1 MPVKVKDVAAA
12 IEAFA
17 PLSLQEEYDNSG
29 LNVGDYEAGVTG
41 VLLCVDVTESVI
53 DEALRQLVD
62 ADFTQR
68 IVRRALLAGISLY
81 AAHTNLDSAAGGM
94 SFRLGK
100 QLGLTAMRV
109 LSPRRDGAETGFGVV
124 GDLPEAIPVSGF
136 LQQVKSVLRCGAIRH
151 SELCREQVRR
161 VALVTGAGASMLG
174 DAVAAGADIYL
185 TADMKYNDFYAP
197 DGRIVAVDVGHFESE
212 YCAIGLLHD
221 IITKKIATFAVHE
234 SVHSV
239 NPVNYFI

>member
-1 MPVKVKDVAAA
+1 M
-12 IEAFA
+12 
-17 PLSLQEEYDNSG
+17 
-29 LNVGDYEAGVTG
+29 
-41 VLLCVDVTESVI
+41 
-53 DEALRQLVD
+53 
-62 ADFTQR
+62 
-68 IVRRALLAGISLY
+68 
-81 AAHTNLDSAAGGM
+81 
-94 SFRLGK
+94 
-100 QLGLTAMRV
+100 
-109 LSPRRDGAETGFGVV
+109 
-124 GDLPEAIPVSGF
+124 SGF

-221 IITKKIATFAVHE
+221 IITKK
-234 SVHSV
+234 
-239 NPVNYFI
+239 

>member
-1 MPVKVKDVAAA
+1 MLRKL
-12 IEAFA
+12 IRH
-17 PLSLQEEYDNSG
+17 G
-29 LNVGDYEAGVTG
+29 
-41 VLLCVDVTESVI
+41 I
-53 DEALRQLVD
+53 AL
-62 ADFTQR
+62 
-68 IVRRALLAGISLY
+68 I

-100 QLGLTAMRV
+100 LLGLTGMRV
-109 LSPRRDGAETGFGVV
+109 LSPHRDGAETGFGVV

>member
-53 DEALRQLVD
+53 DEALSLDANLVVSHHPLLFHPLRQLVD

-81 AAHTNLDSAAGGM
+81 AAHTNLDSAA
-94 SFRLGK
+94 
-100 QLGLTAMRV
+100 
-109 LSPRRDGAETGFGVV
+109 
-124 GDLPEAIPVSGF
+124 EAIPVSGF

>member
-1 MPVKVKDVAAA
+1 M
-12 IEAFA
+12 
-17 PLSLQEEYDNSG
+17 
-29 LNVGDYEAGVTG
+29 
-41 VLLCVDVTESVI
+41 
-53 DEALRQLVD
+53 
-62 ADFTQR
+62 
-68 IVRRALLAGISLY
+68 
-81 AAHTNLDSAAGGM
+81 
-94 SFRLGK
+94 
-100 QLGLTAMRV
+100 
-109 LSPRRDGAETGFGVV
+109 
-124 GDLPEAIPVSGF
+124 SGF
-136 LQQVKSVLRCGAIRH
+136 LQQVKSVLHCGAIRH

-185 TADMKYNDFYAP
+185 T
-197 DGRIVAVDVGHFESE
+197 GRYENTMIFMLPTAVSSLSMWAIFESE

>member
-53 DEALRQLVD
+53 DEALSLDANLVVSHHPLLFHPLRQLVD

-109 LSPRRDGAETGFGVV
+109 L
-124 GDLPEAIPVSGF
+124 
-136 LQQVKSVLRCGAIRH
+136 
-151 SELCREQVRR
+151 
-161 VALVTGAGASMLG
+161 GAGAAGGVG
-174 DAVAAGADIYL
+174 DRRRSFDARGCRCGRCRHL
-185 TADMKYNDFYAP
+185 P
-197 DGRIVAVDVGHFESE
+197 DGRYEIQ
-212 YCAIGLLHD
+212 
-221 IITKKIATFAVHE
+221 
-234 SVHSV
+234 
-239 NPVNYFI
+239 